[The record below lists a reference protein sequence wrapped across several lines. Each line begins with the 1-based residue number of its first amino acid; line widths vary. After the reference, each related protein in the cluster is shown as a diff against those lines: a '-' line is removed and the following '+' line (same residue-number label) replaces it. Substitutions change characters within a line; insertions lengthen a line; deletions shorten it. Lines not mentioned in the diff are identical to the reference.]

1 MADNNKKSNFSSLSQ
16 GEGRGEALITGAEA
30 LMRSLEHQ
38 GVKTIFGYP
47 GGSIMPVFDALYDHR
62 KELNHILVRHEQGA
76 THAAQGFARVSGEVG
91 VCLVTSGP
99 GATNTIT
106 GIADAM
112 IDSTPIVVIAGQVG
126 TNFLGTDAFQEVD
139 LVGITQPITKWSY
152 QIRRAEDVAWAVAR
166 AFYVAKSGRPGPVVL
181 DFAKNAQVE
190 KTEYAPTKVDYV
202 RSYLPVPEMEPEA
215 IRKAAELINGAERPL
230 VLVGQGVELGE
241 AQQELRAFIEKAGM
255 PAGCT
260 LLGLS
265 ALPTNHP
272 LNKGM
277 LGMHGNLGPNIN
289 TNKCDVLIAVGMRF
303 DDRVTGKLETYA
315 KQAKIIHFDIDPAEI
330 DKNVKTDVAVLGD
343 CKETLAAVTQLL
355 EPANHQEW
363 IDSFRQYEEVEE
375 EKVIRPELHPA
386 GKALS
391 MGEVVRAVS
400 EATHNEAILVT
411 DVGQNQMMSARYFK
425 YSKERSIVTSGGLGT
440 MGFGLPAAIGAT
452 WTSEPHGMRIHGG
465 GGLQMNLQ
473 ELGTIMEQKAPV
485 KMILLNNNFLGNV
498 RQWQAMFFNR
508 RYSFTPMMNPDYMK
522 IASAY
527 DIPARRV
534 MTREE
539 LAKAIEEMIVT
550 DGPFLLEACVE
561 EEGNVMPMTPPGGG
575 GQSDVVGMLKSCE
588 IKEFT
593 LSMDK
598 KLYTIIVHS
607 ENFAGLLNQVTAVFT
622 RRQINIESLNVSAS
636 SIKGVH
642 KYTITAWTD
651 KDTIEKVTKQITKK
665 IDVLQAHYFTDDE
678 IYQHEIAL
686 YKITTPTLEEKP
698 EVSKVIRKYNARIV
712 EVNAVFAIVEKN
724 GMSEE
729 ITNLYEE
736 LRQLDC
742 VLQFVRSG
750 RVAIT
755 TSCFERVNEYLA
767 DREAKYR
774 QSKHQES

>member
-1 MADNNKKSNFSSLSQ
+1 MINSDTKSNTSFSGTDDDKAQ
-16 GEGRGEALITGAEA
+16 ITGAEA
-30 LMRSLEHQ
+30 LMRSLEYQ

-62 KELNHILVRHEQGA
+62 KTLNHILVRHEQGA
-76 THAAQGFARVSGEVG
+76 AHAAQGFARVSGEVG

-181 DFAKNAQVE
+181 DFAKNAQVD
-190 KTEYAPTKVDYV
+190 KTEYVPTKVDYI
-202 RSYLPVPEMEPEA
+202 RSYLPVPEMNIEA
-215 IRKAAELINGAERPL
+215 IRQAAELINGAVRPL

-241 AQQELRAFIEKAGM
+241 AQQELRTFIEKAGM

-265 ALPTNHP
+265 ALPTAHP

-289 TNKCDVLIAVGMRF
+289 TGKCDVLIAVGMRF
-303 DDRVTGKLETYA
+303 DDRVTGKLSTYA
-315 KQAKIIHFDIDPAEI
+315 TQAKIIHFDIDPAEI
-330 DKNVKTDVAVLGD
+330 DKNVKVDVAVLGD
-343 CKETLAAVTQLL
+343 CKETLAAVTELL
-355 EPANHQEW
+355 KPAEHKEW
-363 IDSFRQYEEVEE
+363 LETFLPYEKVEE

-400 EATHNEAILVT
+400 EATGNEAILVT
-411 DVGQNQMMSARYFK
+411 DVGQNQMMAARYFK
-425 YSKERSIVTSGGLGT
+425 YSKKRSIVTSGGLGT

-452 WTSEPHGMRIHGG
+452 FGSPDRTVCVFMGD
-465 GGLQMNLQ
+465 GGLQMNIQ
-473 ELGTIMEQKAPV
+473 ELGTVMEQKAPV
-485 KMILLNNNFLGNV
+485 KIILLNNNFLGNV

-527 DIPARRV
+527 AIPARRV
-534 MTREE
+534 MKREE
-539 LAKAIEEMIVT
+539 LAAAIDEMIAT

-561 EEGNVMPMTPPGGG
+561 EEGNVMPMTPPGGSVN
-575 GQSDVVGMLKSCE
+575 QML
-588 IKEFT
+588 
-593 LSMDK
+593 
-598 KLYTIIVHS
+598 
-607 ENFAGLLNQVTAVFT
+607 
-622 RRQINIESLNVSAS
+622 
-636 SIKGVH
+636 
-642 KYTITAWTD
+642 
-651 KDTIEKVTKQITKK
+651 
-665 IDVLQAHYFTDDE
+665 
-678 IYQHEIAL
+678 
-686 YKITTPTLEEKP
+686 LE
-698 EVSKVIRKYNARIV
+698 
-712 EVNAVFAIVEKN
+712 
-724 GMSEE
+724 
-729 ITNLYEE
+729 
-736 LRQLDC
+736 C
-742 VLQFVRSG
+742 
-750 RVAIT
+750 
-755 TSCFERVNEYLA
+755 
-767 DREAKYR
+767 
-774 QSKHQES
+774 